1 MSLNPMIRLPVS
13 GSRTTLEDSLVRH
26 SLFSTRKSQKRHQQ
40 RQLQMLVV
48 EAKGKKGMAARQY
61 QRAPPPPLPKIEDDG
76 NPRFVIFIRMANVS
90 STSPTFLFQ
99 DTLSFTNFV
108 SLAILANWV
117 CNFPFHISS
126 IKFDDSFVGNLLF

>member
-1 MSLNPMIRLPVS
+1 MSLNPLIRLPVS

-26 SLFSTRKSQKRHQQ
+26 SLFSTRKSQKRHPQ
-40 RQLQMLVV
+40 RKLQMLVV

-61 QRAPPPPLPKIEDDG
+61 QRSPPPPLPKIEDDG

-99 DTLSFTNFV
+99 DTLSFINFV

-117 CNFPFHISS
+117 CSFPFQISS
-126 IKFDDSFVGNLLF
+126 I

>member
-1 MSLNPMIRLPVS
+1 MSLNPLIRLPVS

-26 SLFSTRKSQKRHQQ
+26 SLFSTRKSLKRHPQ

-61 QRAPPPPLPKIEDDG
+61 QRSPPPPLPKIEDDG

-90 STSPTFLFQ
+90 STSPTYLFQ

-108 SLAILANWV
+108 SLAILANWI
-117 CNFPFHISS
+117 CSFPFHISS
-126 IKFDDSFVGNLLF
+126 V